1 MAYIEVNIDIDD
13 LYDSLRTSDKER
25 IIELLRDDELL
36 SDDDLLDED
45 GDDCITPS
53 IMEQYFIEDLNYL
66 KGKYLSLS
74 LEDIELLKTISKK
87 Y

>member
-1 MAYIEVNIDIDD
+1 MAYINVDVDVDD
-13 LYDSLRTSDKER
+13 LYDSLRTSEKER

-45 GDDCITPS
+45 DEKSESTS
-53 IMEQYFIEDLNYL
+53 IMEQYFIDNLNSL
-66 KGKYLSLS
+66 KTKYFSLTR
-74 LEDIELLKTISKK
+74 EDIELIKMLNKK

>member
-1 MAYIEVNIDIDD
+1 MAYIEVNVDIDD
-13 LYDSLRTSDKER
+13 LYDNLRTSDKER

-36 SDDDLLDED
+36 SDNDLLDED
-45 GDDCITPS
+45 DDCITPS
-53 IMEQYFIEDLNYL
+53 IMEQCFIEDLNYL

>member
-1 MAYIEVNIDIDD
+1 MAYIEVNVDIDD

-25 IIELLRDDELL
+25 IIELLRDD
-36 SDDDLLDED
+36 DLLDED
-45 GDDCITPS
+45 DDCITPS